1 MDFNAIAEK
10 WQKVWEERRIF
21 EAKVDEKKQ
30 KYFITVPF
38 PYTNSPMHIGH
49 GRTYVTAD
57 IYARYMRMKG
67 YNVLFPFAFQFTGTP
82 ILSVADAIKRGDQDI
97 IDFFKNV
104 YEIDEE
110 KIKDLSDPYK
120 LAEYFRQEMEKT
132 AKAVGLSV
140 DWRRSFTTVD
150 DRFANFIQWQF
161 KKLKDKGKLVKE
173 TDAVGYCP
181 RDQFPV
187 GMHDTKGDVEPEIEK
202 LDVIFFE
209 GDYFYP
215 VATSRPETVFAGV
228 GVAISPLTTY
238 VIAEYS
244 GKKILL
250 SKEAFEKLSY
260 QKELKKVGEVK
271 PEELKVKEAVNPVT
285 RKKVKVVLSKL
296 VDPSI
301 GTGLIMLTPAHDPIH
316 KIIAEDNGI
325 EDYYSVISSPDLPE
339 IPTEEI
345 DTRDMAE
352 LKDFAD
358 QIYRIEYYKGVM
370 KDVSTY
376 VPDYMKQYVKEMI
389 SGKPV
394 KDARISTVELLN
406 SIGRHDTIYEI
417 MNGPIYCRCG
427 AQIVVKVIKDQW
439 FIAYD
444 DPEWKMAVLNSLDNI
459 NFVPSEVRKDI
470 EKAIFNLRKRAV
482 GRSRGLGVKLPWDE
496 NEIIDSLSD
505 STIYTAFY
513 TISHLLKKAND
524 KLFDYV
530 FLGLGNPEE
539 ISKELGIS
547 KEEVEELRREYN
559 YWYPVD
565 SRHSGRDLIQNHIPY
580 YIYNHLE
587 ILGKLPR
594 QIVINGFVRVGGKK
608 MSKSFRNV
616 YPLSKAIKEYGVD
629 PVRIA
634 LATPKLSEDVEFN
647 SSFVTS
653 IADQLK
659 RIYSLIVELLET
671 KGGNNFGTAEKWL
684 SSIISEK
691 IKTVDEKMRNLDFF
705 EAYNIILYGIYNDFK
720 DYLDFTTGINEDL
733 IKKSIS
739 AWLRMIYPAAPHI
752 AEELWSKAFLGLVA
766 EQEYPK
772 PEEFTIYPDAVV
784 EKGYIDYVISEIK
797 ELERIVGEGEK
808 AVIYVNND
816 LSLAKDVAKAIE
828 EGQSLFEF
836 ARGNE
841 KLEKV
846 YSSMKAYDS
855 IFRKSLLTLQEFDEI
870 RTLANYAN
878 YIMRKTNLGQLS
890 VYDSNDPNV
899 PDFKGK
905 KSQALPLSPSIVIFS
920 S

>member
-10 WQKVWEERRIF
+10 WQKVWEEKGIF
-21 EAKVDEKKQ
+21 EAKVDERKQ
-30 KYFITVPF
+30 KFFITVPF

-49 GRTYVTAD
+49 GRTYVIAD

-82 ILSVADAIKRGDQDI
+82 ILSVADSIKRGDQDI

-110 KIKDLSDPYK
+110 KIKELSDPYK
-120 LAEYFRQEMEKT
+120 LANYFKQEMERT
-132 AKAVGLSV
+132 AKAIGLSV
-140 DWRRSFTTVD
+140 DWRRSFTTID
-150 DRFANFIQWQF
+150 ERFASFVQWQF
-161 KKLKDKGKLVKE
+161 KKLKDKGKLIME

-181 RDQFPV
+181 RDKFPV

-228 GVAISPLTTY
+228 GIAVNPLTTY

-260 QKELKKVGEVK
+260 QKDLKMIGELK
-271 PEELKVKEAVNPVT
+271 PEEIGKEAVNPIT
-285 RKKVKVVLSKL
+285 KKKVKIVFSKL
-296 VDPSI
+296 VDPSL
-301 GTGLIMLTPAHDPIH
+301 GTGLLMLSPAHDPIQ
-316 KIIAEDNGI
+316 KVIAEDNGI
-325 EDYYSVISSPDLPE
+325 NDYYAVISSPGLPE
-339 IPTEEI
+339 IPTEGIEI
-345 DTRDMAE
+345 RDMAE

-358 QIYRIEYYKGVM
+358 QINRTEYYKGTM
-370 KDVSTY
+370 RDVSIY
-376 VPDYMKQYVKEMI
+376 VPDYMRQYVKEMI

-417 MNGPIYCRCG
+417 VNGPIYCRCG

-444 DPEWKMAVLNSLDNI
+444 DPEWKVTVLNSLDKI
-459 NFVPSEVRKDI
+459 NFVPQEVRKDL

-496 NEIIDSLSD
+496 SEIIDSLSD

-513 TISHLLKKAND
+513 TISHKLKNAND

-530 FLGLGNPEE
+530 FLGLGNPEDIKD
-539 ISKELGIS
+539 ISKD
-547 KEEVEELRREYN
+547 EVEELRKEYN

-587 ILGKLPR
+587 VLGKLPR

-634 LATPKLSEDVEFN
+634 LATPKLSEDVEF
-647 SSFVTS
+647 SPSVVTS
-653 IADQLK
+653 IAEQLK
-659 RIYSLIVELLET
+659 RIYSFVSELLT
-671 KGGNNFGTAEKWL
+671 AKGDNFGVAEKWL
-684 SSIISEK
+684 SSIMSERVR
-691 IKTVDEKMRNLDFF
+691 TVDSEMNNLDFF
-705 EAYNIILYGIYNDFK
+705 NAYKVVLYDIYNVIK
-720 DYLDFTTGINEDL
+720 DYLDFTNGINTEL
-733 IKKSIS
+733 LRKTVS
-739 AWLRMIYPAAPHI
+739 AWLRMLYPAAPHM
-752 AEELWSKAFLGLVA
+752 AEELWSKAFSGLVA

-784 EKGYIDYVISEIK
+784 EKGYIDYVITEIK

-808 AVIYVNND
+808 AVIYINND

-828 EGQSLFEF
+828 EGQSSLEF
-836 ARGNE
+836 AGGNE
-841 KLEKV
+841 RLERA
-846 YSSMKAYDS
+846 YSSIKNYDDL
-855 IFRKSLLTLQEFDEI
+855 FMKSLLSLQDFDEI

-878 YIMRKTNLGQLS
+878 YIMSKTNLGQITI
-890 VYDSNDPNV
+890 YDSNDQNA